1 MTFCKCGQLC
11 NDVIIKIQTKP
22 ITFCTMMP
30 PLGGGLPCPKVPHHP
45 PLLSAPSWG
54 PAEPGYS
61 GSQSCGHRHWVPGFP
76 CAAFSE
82 SYPSSNAVVVMSIF
96 FKLKYIIY
104 TQTRLN
110 FNFAFQALREANAV
124 IIFENIL
131 LSLSC
136 FQLGELPCLTT
147 SQDTVKLLN
156 PL

>member
-1 MTFCKCGQLC
+1 MVVFPAPKSLTIPLCFLPRPEVLLSLAILGAGAVVTGTESLDFRVQLSL
-11 NDVIIKIQTKP
+11 NP
-22 ITFCTMMP
+22 IP
-30 PLGGGLPCPKVPHHP
+30 PLA
-45 PLLSAPSWG
+45 LLLL
-54 PAEPGYS
+54 
-61 GSQSCGHRHWVPGFP
+61 CL
-76 CAAFSE
+76 
-82 SYPSSNAVVVMSIF
+82 F

-136 FQLGELPCLTT
+136 FQLGELLLLTT
-147 SQDTVKLLN
+147 SQDPVKLLN